1 MLKTNKAERVE
12 IEALQKLGFN
22 CVVATPTGHGGYMEI
37 VAAYRDMGAALDA
50 AANITP
56 PGRVY
61 DVDRILSPELAD
73 RADVAADH
81 AESLGY

>member
-22 CVVATPTGHGGYMEI
+22 CVVATQAGYGGDMEI
-37 VAAYRDMGAALDA
+37 VAAYRDIGAALDA
-50 AANITP
+50 AINMTP

-61 DVDRILSPELAD
+61 DVDQILSPELVD
-73 RADVAADH
+73 RADV
-81 AESLGY
+81 SFGLQY